1 MVWSRMAKGASSTH
15 QVPRYNESPSA
26 SANSISFCRTDTLP
40 DGASSS
46 GVIIASAFLASRS
59 RISALTGPC
68 PVADIDSERL
78 EREAERL
85 RSSGA
90 QVEAVVTD
98 VGDPDAVQALA
109 ERTMRR
115 FGAVHLI
122 CNNAGI
128 LRHGRVWELPLSDWD
143 AVLRVDLLGVI
154 YGIRSFVPLLLASG
168 EEGHVVNVASMASVV
183 PVPGIGPYNV
193 SKHGV
198 LALSETLQAELAQ
211 MGASVG
217 VSVVMPGRVA
227 TRIGQG
233 QGPSALAPT
242 EPGVIEPAEV
252 GRQVVRAVRHDR
264 LYVFTHPE
272 RIAEARARF
281 AGITDPQ

>member
-1 MVWSRMAKGASSTH
+1 MKELRDRVAVVTGA
-15 QVPRYNESPSA
+15 A
-26 SANSISFCRTDTLP
+26 SGIGL
-40 DGASSS
+40 G
-46 GVIIASAFLASRS
+46 IARALADEGMQ
-59 RISALTGPC
+59 L
-68 PVADIDSERL
+68 VLADIDSVRL
-78 EREAERL
+78 ETVAERL
-85 RSSGA
+85 RSAGSK
-90 QVEAVVTD
+90 VEAVVTD

-109 ERTMRR
+109 ERTMVR
-115 FGAVHLI
+115 FGAVHLV

-128 LRHGRVWELPLSDWD
+128 LRGGRVWELSLNDWD
-143 AVLRVDLLGVI
+143 AVLRVDLMGVV
-154 YGIRSFVPLLLASG
+154 YGLRSFVPLLLASG

-227 TRIGQG
+227 SRIGL
-233 QGPSALAPT
+233 GPDASALAPT

-252 GRQVVRAVRHDR
+252 GRQVVAAVRHER

-272 RIAEARARF
+272 RIAEARQRF
-281 AGITDPQ
+281 ARITDSPQ

>member
-1 MVWSRMAKGASSTH
+1 LAV
-15 QVPRYNESPSA
+15 E
-26 SANSISFCRTDTLP
+26 
-40 DGASSS
+40 
-46 GVIIASAFLASRS
+46 GVRLV
-59 RISALTGPC
+59 L
-68 PVADIDSERL
+68 ADIDSEGL
-78 EREAERL
+78 QREAERL
-85 RSSGA
+85 RSSGTH
-90 QVEAVVTD
+90 VEAVVTD

-109 ERTMRR
+109 ERTISR
-115 FGAVHLI
+115 FGAVHLL

-128 LRHGRVWELPLSDWD
+128 VRGGRVWELSLNDWD
-143 AVLRVDLLGVI
+143 AVLRVDLMGVI
-154 YGIRSFVPLLLASG
+154 YGLRSFVPLLLASG

-183 PVPGIGPYNV
+183 PVPGISPYNV

-198 LALSETLQAELAQ
+198 LALSETLHAELTQ

-233 QGPSALAPT
+233 QNSLGPAPGEPGPT

-252 GRQVVRAVRHDR
+252 GRQVVEAVRQER

-272 RIAEARARF
+272 RIAEARERF
-281 AGITDPQ
+281 ARITDPL

>member
-1 MVWSRMAKGASSTH
+1 VLRGRVAVVTGA
-15 QVPRYNESPSA
+15 A
-26 SANSISFCRTDTLP
+26 SGIGL
-40 DGASSS
+40 G
-46 GVIIASAFLASRS
+46 IARAFADEGLH
-59 RISALTGPC
+59 L
-68 PVADIDSERL
+68 VLADIDRQRL
-78 EREAERL
+78 EQEAERL
-85 RSSGA
+85 RSSGSH
-90 QVEAVVTD
+90 VEAVVTD

-233 QGPSALAPT
+233 QGNGQGQGPSALAPT

>member
-1 MVWSRMAKGASSTH
+1 MKVLRGRVAVVTGA
-15 QVPRYNESPSA
+15 A
-26 SANSISFCRTDTLP
+26 SGIGL
-40 DGASSS
+40 G
-46 GVIIASAFLASRS
+46 IASAFADEGLH
-59 RISALTGPC
+59 L
-68 PVADIDSERL
+68 VLADIDRQRL
-78 EREAERL
+78 EQEAERL
-85 RSSGA
+85 RSSGS

-109 ERTMRR
+109 ETTMRR

-128 LRHGRVWELPLSDWD
+128 LRHGRVWELSLSDWE

-154 YGIRSFVPLLLASG
+154 YGIRTFVPLLLASG
-168 EEGHVVNVASMASVV
+168 EEGHVINVASMASVV

-198 LALSETLQAELAQ
+198 LALSETLQAELVQ

-233 QGPSALAPT
+233 QGNSALVPT
-242 EPGVIEPAEV
+242 EPGVIEPDEV
-252 GRQVVRAVRHDR
+252 GRQVVQAVRHDR

>member
-1 MVWSRMAKGASSTH
+1 VKVLRGRVAVVTGA
-15 QVPRYNESPSA
+15 A
-26 SANSISFCRTDTLP
+26 SGIGLGIAEAL
-40 DGASSS
+40 AVE
-46 GVIIASAFLASRS
+46 GVRLV
-59 RISALTGPC
+59 L
-68 PVADIDSERL
+68 ADIDSEGL
-78 EREAERL
+78 QREAERL
-85 RSSGA
+85 RSSGTH
-90 QVEAVVTD
+90 VEAVVTD

-109 ERTMRR
+109 ERTISR
-115 FGAVHLI
+115 FGAVHLL

-128 LRHGRVWELPLSDWD
+128 VRGGRVWELSLNDWD
-143 AVLRVDLLGVI
+143 AVLRVDLMGVI
-154 YGIRSFVPLLLASG
+154 YGLRSFVPLLLASG

-183 PVPGIGPYNV
+183 PVPGISPYNV

-198 LALSETLQAELAQ
+198 LALSETLHAELTQ

-233 QGPSALAPT
+233 QNSLGPAPGEPGPT

-252 GRQVVRAVRHDR
+252 GRQVVEAVRQER

-272 RIAEARARF
+272 RIAEARERF
-281 AGITDPQ
+281 ARITDPL

>member
-1 MVWSRMAKGASSTH
+1 VVTGA
-15 QVPRYNESPSA
+15 A
-26 SANSISFCRTDTLP
+26 SGIGLGIA
-40 DGASSS
+40 GA
-46 GVIIASAFLASRS
+46 LADEGLR
-59 RISALTGPC
+59 L
-68 PVADIDSERL
+68 VLADIDSDRL

-85 RSSGA
+85 HSSGA

-109 ERTMRR
+109 KLTINR
-115 FGAVHLI
+115 FGTVHLL

-128 LRHGRVWELPLSDWD
+128 LRGGRVWELPLSDWE
-143 AVLRVDLLGVI
+143 AVLRVDLMGVI
-154 YGIRSFVPLLLASG
+154 YGLRSFVPLLLASG

-198 LALSETLQAELAQ
+198 LALSETLHAELTQ
-211 MGASVG
+211 MGASIG

-233 QGPSALAPT
+233 QDSSAPTPT

-252 GRQVVRAVRHDR
+252 GRQVVEAVRQGR

-272 RIAEARARF
+272 RIAEARERF
-281 AGITDPQ
+281 ARITDPL